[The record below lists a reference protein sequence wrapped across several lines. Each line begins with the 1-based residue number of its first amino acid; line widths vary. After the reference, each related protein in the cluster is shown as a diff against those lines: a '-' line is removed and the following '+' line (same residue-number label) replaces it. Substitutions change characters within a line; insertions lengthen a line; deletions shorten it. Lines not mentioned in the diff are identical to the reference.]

1 MILILLLSSV
11 YFFFKIK
18 FFKASFRNAIR
29 VSNGLYPDQDRRSV
43 GTDLG
48 TNCLQRLSA
57 DKSRGW
63 QEKSE
68 ET

>member
-1 MILILLLSSV
+1 M
-11 YFFFKIK
+11 
-18 FFKASFRNAIR
+18 
-29 VSNGLYPDQDRRSV
+29 SNSLYPDQDRRSV

-48 TNCLQRLSA
+48 TNCLQRLS
-57 DKSRGW
+57 DDNKSRRW

>member
-1 MILILLLSSV
+1 M
-11 YFFFKIK
+11 
-18 FFKASFRNAIR
+18 
-29 VSNGLYPDQDRRSV
+29 SNSLYADLDQRSV

-57 DKSRGW
+57 DNKSRAR

-68 ET
+68 ETQEIMKIKAAIYK